1 MRFLGRLLL
10 CVIGFL
16 VLWYMLMQFIW
27 WVWGLL
33 VASGLLVLF
42 VVIVLMF
49 FSFLALVR
57 LL

>member
-27 WVWGLL
+27 WVWNLL

-42 VVIVLMF
+42 VVIVLIF